1 MKDRDKKQI
10 VENVKDYYHKSS
22 LHSHW
27 HDVAVLFNK
36 LREEVDWLERNYKPK
51 YCEEESAEYR
61 EFRDFKKLTHQLGEV
76 LMEYHSH
83 HPEPKD
89 RPLEHD
95 IRLYFNS

>member
-1 MKDRDKKQI
+1 MNQKEANER
-10 VENVKDYYHKSS
+10 VKEYYHQSS

-27 HDVAVLFNK
+27 RDVAVLFNQ

-61 EFRDFKKLTHQLGEV
+61 EFQDFQKLTHQLGEV
-76 LMEYHSH
+76 LREYRSR

-89 RPLEHD
+89 RPREQD